1 MHLLIVDDDI
11 ISLELLQ
18 GHLLRQGYEVSAA
31 CSGMQAMEVI
41 RTRPPDVLLL
51 DVMMPDM
58 DGHEICRRLKS
69 EPALRSIPILM
80 MSARDMRE
88 DIVHGL
94 DAGADDYL
102 TKPFDLRIVAARV
115 RSAVRAKQDADR
127 IRRMN
132 ETLNQARL
140 LAEAASNA
148 KSCFLANMSHELRT
162 PLTAIRGFVDL
173 LQDALVDQEQR
184 ELLSIVARNADYLL
198 ELINEILDLAKIE
211 AGRMELT
218 YSPCSVREIVSDVAV
233 LMHVRAQQKDLVL
246 TSELDDS
253 LPPVV
258 ESDALRLRQVLVNLV
273 GNAIKFTDR
282 GNVSIRALARQ
293 ANDLPEVVLEVSDTG
308 VGIAPHDRERIFEPF
323 AQADASVAR
332 RFAGT
337 GLGLAVAR
345 RIIEKMGGRISV
357 ESELGE
363 GSTFRVVL
371 PCRTPSGAPAAP
383 ASNPSCPP
391 EATADRAPVQANAP
405 LPSLHCRVLLAED
418 GPDNQRL
425 ISTMLS
431 KAGAEVALA
440 ANGHEVIGKAL
451 TEAFDMIL
459 MDMHMPYVDG
469 YTATR
474 RLREAGY
481 DRPIIALTA
490 SAMEG
495 DRAKCLEAGCDD
507 YVSKPI
513 DRRLLL
519 ETVARYSQSPITA
532 G

>member
-41 RTRPPDVLLL
+41 NARAPDVILL

-69 EPALRSIPILM
+69 DPVLRSIPILM

-173 LQDALVDQEQR
+173 LQDAADDEGQR
-184 ELLSIVARNADYLL
+184 ELLAIIARNADYLL

-211 AGRMELT
+211 AGRMELS
-218 YSPCSVREIVSDVAV
+218 YAPCSVREIVSDVAV
-233 LMHVRAQQKDLVL
+233 LMHVRAQQKHLIL
-246 TSELDDS
+246 TNEVDNA
-253 LPPVV
+253 LPPEV

-282 GNVSIRALARQ
+282 GSVNVRALFRHT
-293 ANDLPEVVLEVSDTG
+293 NDFPEIVLEVSDTG

-345 RIIEKMGGRISV
+345 RIVEKMGGRISV
-357 ESELGE
+357 ESVLGE
-363 GSTFRVVL
+363 GSTFRVML
-371 PCRTPSGAPAAP
+371 PCRTPSTSVHGASAAPSPSCTAEAASLPAPAQGAGT
-383 ASNPSCPP
+383 
-391 EATADRAPVQANAP
+391 TAAFTLPRA
-405 LPSLHCRVLLAED
+405 
-418 GPDNQRL
+418 
-425 ISTMLS
+425 
-431 KAGAEVALA
+431 AG
-440 ANGHEVIGKAL
+440 
-451 TEAFDMIL
+451 
-459 MDMHMPYVDG
+459 
-469 YTATR
+469 R
-474 RLREAGY
+474 RWSR
-481 DRPIIALTA
+481 
-490 SAMEG
+490 
-495 DRAKCLEAGCDD
+495 
-507 YVSKPI
+507 
-513 DRRLLL
+513 
-519 ETVARYSQSPITA
+519 
-532 G
+532 